1 MAYVWH
7 IWYSGHLMLSLYDL
21 VFGHIPET
29 PWYPPECLH
38 AKVGVGYYPKL
49 ARLRAK
55 NSSHQVGTVGKWIF
69 SKRTYCSWGG
79 SCCLS
84 LSVTSN
90 AVQQGQAMSSVC
102 NECKSFFSWWLS
114 LSCTEDFDAAWKCFC
129 PLVFKPV
136 VLIDVSSSYTSAFSL
151 FPRPNLAGKCRTP
164 ISTIEGT
171 CICPSGPDCEGLA
184 QVVSKCIKGSWHFQ
198 IWWWTRVNLILAFA
212 ASRSVEPCNPLQA

>member
-21 VFGHIPET
+21 RGTYSRNSLVSTLSACQGWCGLLSQVSKVEGQELL
-29 PWYPPECLH
+29 PPGWEVEFFLD
-38 AKVGVGYYPKL
+38 
-49 ARLRAK
+49 RLMWK
-55 NSSHQVGTVGKWIF
+55 HTKCS

-102 NECKSFFSWWLS
+102 NECKSLYIQLMAKLVLYGRFWCSMEMFLS
-114 LSCTEDFDAAWKCFC
+114 TA
-129 PLVFKPV
+129 VFKPV
-136 VLIDVSSSYTSAFSL
+136 VLIDVNSSSTSAFSL
-151 FPRPNLAGKCRTP
+151 FLRPNLAGKCRTP

-184 QVVSKCIKGSWHFQ
+184 QVVSKCIKG
-198 IWWWTRVNLILAFA
+198 IR
-212 ASRSVEPCNPLQA
+212 

>member
-1 MAYVWH
+1 MWKH
-7 IWYSGHLMLSLYDL
+7 TTCS
-21 VFGHIPET
+21 
-29 PWYPPECLH
+29 
-38 AKVGVGYYPKL
+38 
-49 ARLRAK
+49 
-55 NSSHQVGTVGKWIF
+55 

-79 SCCLS
+79 SCRLS
-84 LSVTSN
+84 LSVTSH

-102 NECKSFFSWWLS
+102 NECKSLFCWWLS
-114 LSCTEDFDAAWKCFC
+114 LCTEDFDAAWKCFC

-136 VLIDVSSSYTSAFSL
+136 VLIDVNSSSTISTSAFSL
-151 FPRPNLAGKCRTP
+151 FPHPNLAGKCRTP

-212 ASRSVEPCNPLQA
+212 ASLAYSGRSVEPCNPLQA